1 MQRNPNEI
9 SDKITNSSH
18 IDKKLENPTIA
29 ESIAKDSQNKI
40 EAISYHFQEIMKSL
54 GMDLTDDSLSG
65 TPNRF
70 AKMYVNDLFKGL
82 NPEARP
88 KITTFANR
96 YGYREMLIEKNMKVV
111 SCCEHHFMPFIGKA
125 HVAYIPNEKVIGLSK
140 INRLVNYYSRRPQ
153 TQERLT
159 LQIADDIKNTL
170 GTESVAVLIETK
182 HLCVLTRGVED
193 HGSSTVTSDFSG
205 EFLKAGKQEKFL
217 ANVGSELMK
226 GSSI

>member
-1 MQRNPNEI
+1 
-9 SDKITNSSH
+9 
-18 IDKKLENPTIA
+18 
-29 ESIAKDSQNKI
+29 
-40 EAISYHFQEIMKSL
+40 
-54 GMDLTDDSLSG
+54 
-65 TPNRF
+65 
-70 AKMYVNDLFKGL
+70 
-82 NPEARP
+82 
-88 KITTFANR
+88 
-96 YGYREMLIEKNMKVV
+96 MLIEKNMKVV